1 VLGRAEVLITCSAAT
16 QPYILAADLGSQCRL
31 IVNLSLMDCD
41 VDAIAGSDHIVV
53 DDWEQNVRAQRVFRD
68 GVEQGLY
75 GRERVHELSAV
86 LFGPRR
92 AYPGRVFVN
101 PLGMGLEDVHVAGQV
116 ARRLGYYP

>member
-1 VLGRAEVLITCSAAT
+1 
-16 QPYILAADLGSQCRL
+16 
-31 IVNLSLMDCD
+31 MDCE
-41 VDAIAGSDHIVV
+41 VEVIARSDHIVV
-53 DDWEQNVRAQRVFRD
+53 DDWEQNLRAQRVFRD